1 MESVKNRIYKTQE
14 HVHHQDHSVED
25 GHHTKSLKSESKII
39 RSDYQLLADH
49 SQSWMDSVQEM
60 QTKWEVLANTINN
73 FGGGLYID
81 NSRIHE
87 LSEGFHRLQNLMFPI
102 IKTTKIGIHDNA
114 EIISHHSVE
123 KLKKQNHQMENN
135 RVRADH
141 ATHKL
146 DKYRSKSK
154 TNPTTLKKK
163 EAVAE
168 KATIIY
174 DDSYRRYQHDIRDL
188 EFKSVDNLHFSRQLL
203 FDLQSFFNHGYQE
216 VHSLRLSM
224 DQKPVQEKLHSRFA
238 LLDQALPP
246 TYEKYHSNW
255 IPKDHKYPVPHGSV
269 IFEDQDDDKE
279 SEQTI
284 EETTTTTTTTYEVPK
299 GTKIED
305 LKMEDLKMEDL
316 KMDQGT
322 SSSFK
327 RLSVSETNS
336 PIQQKS
342 TYISSTT
349 TDAGDLSTSTST
361 STTFYEN
368 AEVQQL
374 QQQPQQT
381 PAEKNIIIPTI
392 IKEASS
398 STTNAST
405 ISPKIVSEYVY
416 QSETS
421 NLPSE

>member
-1 MESVKNRIYKTQE
+1 MESVKNRVYKTQE
-14 HVHHQDHSVED
+14 HVHHQDHSVQD
-25 GHHTKSLKSESKII
+25 GNHPKSLKSESKII

-49 SQSWMDSVQEM
+49 SESWMDAVQQM

-73 FGGGLYID
+73 FGCGLYVD

-114 EIISHHSVE
+114 EIISHHSVD

-168 KATIIY
+168 KATIVY
-174 DDSYRRYQHDIRDL
+174 DDSYRKYQHDIRDL

-203 FDLQSFFNHGYQE
+203 FDLQDFFNHGFE
-216 VHSLRLSM
+216 SVHALRLSM
-224 DQKPVQEKLHSRFA
+224 DEKPIQEKLHSRFG
-238 LLDQALPP
+238 LLDQSLPP
-246 TYEKYHSNW
+246 TYEKYHSTW
-255 IPKDHKYPVPHGSV
+255 IPKDHSYPIPHGSV
-269 IFEDQDDDKE
+269 IFDDDDSKE
-279 SEQTI
+279 EEQTI
-284 EETTTTTTTTYEVPK
+284 EETTTTTTTQTTTYEVPK
-299 GTKIED
+299 GKNIN
-305 LKMEDLKMEDL
+305 DL
-316 KMDQGT
+316 KMDEGT

-342 TYISSTT
+342 TYVSSTT

-361 STTFYEN
+361 STTFYQN
-368 AEVQQL
+368 AENQQL
-374 QQQPQQT
+374 
-381 PAEKNIIIPTI
+381 EKSVIIPTI
-392 IKEASS
+392 INETSTATNSS
-398 STTNAST
+398 I

-416 QSETS
+416 QGGESS
-421 NLPSE
+421 KLPSE

>member
-14 HVHHQDHSVED
+14 HVHHQDHSVQD
-25 GHHTKSLKSESKII
+25 GHHPKSLKSESKII

-49 SQSWMDSVQEM
+49 SESWMDSVQNM

-102 IKTTKIGIHDNA
+102 LKTTKIGIHDNA

-135 RVRADH
+135 RIRADH
-141 ATHKL
+141 ASHKL

-163 EAVAE
+163 ESVAE

-174 DDSYRRYQHDIRDL
+174 DDSYRKYQHDIRDL

-203 FDLQSFFNHGYQE
+203 FDLQSFFNHGYE
-216 VHSLRLSM
+216 VVHNLRLSF

-238 LLDQALPP
+238 LIDQSLPP

-255 IPKDHKYPVPHGSV
+255 IPKDHNYPVPHGS
-269 IFEDQDDDKE
+269 IIYDEEDKE

-299 GTKIED
+299 GTKIN
-305 LKMEDLKMEDL
+305 DL
-316 KMDQGT
+316 KMDEGT

-368 AEVQQL
+368 AQT
-374 QQQPQQT
+374 QQPD
-381 PAEKNIIIPTI
+381 EKNIIIPTI
-392 IKEASS
+392 IKEASASSSSSS
-398 STTNAST
+398 STSTT

-416 QSETS
+416 QSENS
-421 NLPSE
+421 KLPSE

>member
-14 HVHHQDHSVED
+14 HVHHQDHSVQD
-25 GHHTKSLKSESKII
+25 GNNPKSLKSESKII

-49 SQSWMDSVQEM
+49 SESWMDSVQDM

-102 IKTTKIGIHDNA
+102 LKTTKIGIHDNA

-141 ATHKL
+141 ASHKL

-174 DDSYRRYQHDIRDL
+174 DDSYRKYQHDIRDL

-203 FDLQSFFNHGYQE
+203 FDLQSFFNHGYE
-216 VHSLRLSM
+216 VVHSFRLSL
-224 DQKPVQEKLHSRFA
+224 DQKPVKEKLHSRFG
-238 LLDQALPP
+238 LIDQSLPP

-255 IPKDHKYPVPHGSV
+255 IPKEHNYPVPHGS
-269 IFEDQDDDKE
+269 IIYDEKDDESNDDKE

-284 EETTTTTTTTYEVPK
+284 EETTTTTTTTTYEVPK
-299 GTKIED
+299 GTKID
-305 LKMEDLKMEDL
+305 DL
-316 KMDQGT
+316 KMDEGT

-342 TYISSTT
+342 TYVSSTT
-349 TDAGDLSTSTST
+349 TNAGDLSTSTST

-368 AEVQQL
+368 A
-374 QQQPQQT
+374 QT
-381 PAEKNIIIPTI
+381 QPAEKNIIIPTI
-392 IKEASS
+392 INEASS
-398 STTNAST
+398 SNSTT

-416 QSETS
+416 QSENS
-421 NLPSE
+421 KLPSE

>member
-1 MESVKNRIYKTQE
+1 MESVKNRFYKTKE
-14 HVHHQDHSVED
+14 HIHHQDHSVQD
-25 GHHTKSLKSESKII
+25 GHHPKSLKSESKII
-39 RSDYQLLADH
+39 RSDYQLLAEN
-49 SQSWMDSVQEM
+49 SESWMDSVQEM

-73 FGGGLYID
+73 FGGGLYVD

-174 DDSYRRYQHDIRDL
+174 DDSYRKYQHDVRDL

-203 FDLQSFFNHGYQE
+203 FDLQSFFNHGYE
-216 VHSLRLSM
+216 VVHNLRLTM
-224 DQKPVQEKLHSRFA
+224 DEKPVQEKLHSRFA

-269 IFEDQDDDKE
+269 IFEDEDGKE
-279 SEQTI
+279 TEQTI
-284 EETTTTTTTTYEVPK
+284 EETTTTTTTTYEVPR
-299 GTKIED
+299 GTRIED
-305 LKMEDLKMEDL
+305 LKMDE
-316 KMDQGT
+316 GT

-349 TDAGDLSTSTST
+349 TDAGDLSTSTT
-361 STTFYEN
+361 STTYYEN
-368 AEVQQL
+368 ART
-374 QQQPQQT
+374 QPT
-381 PAEKNIIIPTI
+381 EKNIIIPTI
-392 IKEASS
+392 IKEAPLS
-398 STTNAST
+398 STTTTTTASTST
-405 ISPKIVSEYVY
+405 ISPKIVNEYIY